1 MQGAF
6 ERDYKIVLHGKISQ
20 ANFSSH
26 SHQQYEMFKATG
38 RTQPPNPN
46 SCKKEAMKCLYPSSE
61 SYSWMTQ
68 TKDFIKV
75 KLSQNLSNKDD
86 KLPGIFMGDI
96 YIVTSYRNQSC
107 FLTVL
112 KKQ

>member
-1 MQGAF
+1 M
-6 ERDYKIVLHGKISQ
+6 GKFLKQIS
-20 ANFSSH
+20 AVTHINNTKCSKPRGVH
-26 SHQQYEMFKATG
+26 
-38 RTQPPNPN
+38 NPQIPIAA
-46 SCKKEAMKCLYPSSE
+46 KKEAMKCLYPSSE

-75 KLSQNLSNKDD
+75 KLSQNLSNKND